1 MSGGKMNG
9 KKLPRDFFQGPTLE
23 VARRLLGKTLVH
35 MSCSGRTAGKI
46 VETEAYIGPGDP
58 ASLAH
63 DGRSTVTEV
72 MFGEAGHAFV
82 CSDGEDGCCLHVVTE
97 RTGFPAS
104 VLIRSAEPLEG
115 LELMRKNLALDC
127 CDLELANT
135 PTRLCRAMGIEL
147 DRNRQ
152 DLCGALIFVEDGGA
166 ECGEIVATKRVG
178 VEHAGAWAD
187 MPWRLYVQ
195 GSPCVLVTE

>member
-1 MSGGKMNG
+1 MSGRKY
-9 KKLPRDFFQGPTLE
+9 LRDFYQGPTLE

-35 MSCSGRTAGKI
+35 MSSEGRTTGKI

-63 DGRSTVTEV
+63 KGRDAVTEV

-82 CSDGEDGCCLHVVTE
+82 CSDGTNGCCLHVVTE

-104 VLIRSAEPLEG
+104 VLIRALEPLEG
-115 LELMRKNLALDC
+115 LDIMRSNIGPDC
-127 CDLELANT
+127 CDHELTNS
-135 PTRLCRAMGIEL
+135 PTRLCRALGIALE
-147 DRNRQ
+147 RNRQ
-152 DLCGALIFVEDGGA
+152 DLCGALVFVEDPGTA
-166 ECGEIVATKRVG
+166 CGEIVATRRVA

-187 MPWRLYVQ
+187 MPWRLYVR
-195 GSPCVLVTE
+195 GSPCVQVK

>member
-1 MSGGKMNG
+1 MNG
-9 KKLPRDFFQGPTLE
+9 RKVVREFYQGPTLE
-23 VARRLLGKTLVH
+23 IARRLLGKTLVH
-35 MSCSGRTAGKI
+35 MSTAGRTAGKI

-63 DGRSTVTEV
+63 EGRNPVTDV

-104 VLIRSAEPLEG
+104 VLIRSLEPVEG
-115 LELMRKNLALDC
+115 LRIMRQNLGIHCPDQ
-127 CDLELANT
+127 ELASC
-135 PTRLCRAMGIEL
+135 PSRVCGALGI
-147 DRNRQ
+147 DVDCNRQ
-152 DLCGALIFVEDGGA
+152 DLCGALVFVEDPGSEPGQ
-166 ECGEIVATKRVG
+166 IVESKRIG

-187 MPWRLYVQ
+187 MPWRLYI
-195 GSPCVLVTE
+195 GDSPCVIVK